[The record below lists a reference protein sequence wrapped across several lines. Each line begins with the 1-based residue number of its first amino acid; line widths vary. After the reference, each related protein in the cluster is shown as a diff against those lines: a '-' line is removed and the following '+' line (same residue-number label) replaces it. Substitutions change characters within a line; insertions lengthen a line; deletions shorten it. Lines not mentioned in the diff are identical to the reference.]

1 MSTQHGSLTPARW
14 SGFSL
19 DQQILMIGNEMN
31 RASKLMT
38 PELLESRQDS
48 YECAL
53 RLVDLTVD
61 VQESRSLRRELLL
74 WREVMADLYLR
85 QAAEPATHRMAFK
98 LLLQL
103 TPEAAK
109 QVEALGL

>member
-1 MSTQHGSLTPARW
+1 MTNHSELTSDYWRR
-14 SGFSL
+14 FTL

-31 RASKLMT
+31 RASKLMA

-48 YECAL
+48 YECTL

-61 VQESRSLRRELLL
+61 VQKNRSLRRELLL
-74 WREVMADLYLR
+74 WREVLADLYVR
-85 QAAEPATHRMAFK
+85 RAAEPATHRTAFK